1 MTDKLPEPLPLD
13 VVGSL
18 TTIVTPS
25 ASVTTAGPKTVHQ
38 EEQLGLTQM
47 GQRRVNLLWEATQT
61 GLAFLTLLFVGIILI
76 IQYARGD
83 PNPDA
88 PEILK
93 AILLVIVTMYY
104 QRTNHTRIGGTGE
117 KVGER

>member
-1 MTDKLPEPLPLD
+1 MIEKSE
-13 VVGSL
+13 V

-25 ASVTTAGPKTVHQ
+25 ASVTTAAPATTAQ
-38 EEQLGLTQM
+38 EIETGLTKQ
-47 GQRRVNLLWEATQT
+47 GQRKINVLWEATQT
-61 GLAFLTLLFVGIILI
+61 GLAFLTLIFVGIILI
-76 IQYARGD
+76 IQYLQGI

-104 QRTNHTRIGGTGE
+104 QRTNHTKIGGIGYKE
-117 KVGER
+117 GER

>member
-1 MTDKLPEPLPLD
+1 MSDKSTEP
-13 VVGSL
+13 L

-25 ASVTTAGPKTVHQ
+25 ASVTTSAPATSHQ
-38 EEQLGLTQM
+38 EEQLGLTKQ
-47 GQRRVNLLWEATQT
+47 GQRKINVLWEATQT
-61 GLAFLTLLFVGIILI
+61 GLAFLTLFFVGIILV
-76 IQYARGD
+76 IQYVRGD